1 MRKKCRM
8 IPQKVNNSTIMDSKD
23 SNVHRTSDLC
33 LSFKSM
39 IKNNQQNEEDMN
51 KCMNEFW
58 GNIHEQVSEINKKM
72 KKFVKELHIDTEI
85 FEKSN

>member
-1 MRKKCRM
+1 MIKPKSWTQMQKSQLRNVRNMRKKCRM
-8 IPQKVNNSTIMDSKD
+8 IPQKVNNSTIMASKD

-51 KCMNEFW
+51 KCMNEF
-58 GNIHEQVSEINKKM
+58 
-72 KKFVKELHIDTEI
+72 
-85 FEKSN
+85 